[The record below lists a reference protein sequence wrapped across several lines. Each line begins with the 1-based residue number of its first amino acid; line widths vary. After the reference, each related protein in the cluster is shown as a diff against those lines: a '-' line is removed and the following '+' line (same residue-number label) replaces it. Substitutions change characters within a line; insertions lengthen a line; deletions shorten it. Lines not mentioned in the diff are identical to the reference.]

1 MDFTSILQML
11 IPVGV
16 NILGGV
22 VASIGA
28 GVTLPDLKGG
38 AKQLVV
44 IGLCLGASVGNMYIS
59 GKYTGIPVDFSTTEG
74 TFGTIST
81 LLVLAAA
88 AWTASQAF
96 YYKVIKKD

>member
-11 IPVGV
+11 IPVGI
-16 NILGGV
+16 NIIGGV

-28 GVTLPDLKGG
+28 GITLPNLKGG

-44 IGLCLGASVGNMYIS
+44 IGLCLGAAVGNMYIS
-59 GKYTGIPVDFSTTEG
+59 GKFTGIPIDFSTTEG
-74 TFGTIST
+74 TFST
-81 LLVLAAA
+81 VSMLLVLAAS

-96 YYKVIKKD
+96 YFKVIKKH